1 MVILQL
7 IHGCRPSFVGGLCLS
22 VPEPSLALPGAL
34 AIYGKCADHMATAS
48 DLPFKFLTYQPSTG
62 RYWLPM
68 AMTGN
73 GGLGFDSGEGA

>member
-1 MVILQL
+1 MAILQL
-7 IHGCRPSFVGGLCLS
+7 IHGCMPNSVGGLCLS
-22 VPEPSLALPGAL
+22 VPEPSLALPSVSVIHGN
-34 AIYGKCADHMATAS
+34 CSDHMAIAG
-48 DLPFKFLTYQPSTG
+48 DLLFKFLTYQPSTG